1 MITETKIV
9 KLIEAHLAGS
19 DIFLVDVLV
28 KTGNKISV
36 FIDGDHG
43 VTIDSCRELNHF
55 LNESLDRDTEDFDL
69 TVSSAGADR
78 PLKLPRQYQKNAGK
92 ALDVV
97 TNTGEK
103 FSGVVTAA
111 NETGIE
117 LEIPPLKKSK
127 KEPEVKK
134 IVSLKYGDI
143 KSAKEVITF
152 KQ

>member
-1 MITETKIV
+1 MITEAKV
-9 KLIEAHLAGS
+9 MKLIEAHLAGGEL
-19 DIFLVDVLV
+19 FLVDLII
-28 KTGNKISV
+28 KPGNQISV

-43 VTIDSCRELNHF
+43 VTIEGCRGINHY

-78 PLKLPRQYQKNAGK
+78 PLKLPRQFKKNIGK

-97 TNTGEK
+97 TKTGEK
-103 FSGVVTAA
+103 ISGLVLKAD
-111 NETGIE
+111 ESGIE
-117 LEIPPLKKSK
+117 LEIAP
-127 KEPEVKK
+127 VKK
-134 IVSLKYGDI
+134 TKKDKEIKIMSLNFSDI